1 MSTLPTT
8 LISGDDFANDLAGVQ
23 AEKRARLEGNGVR
36 SAVSNARDSYR
47 RKKAGGGPTPNL
59 VMTEEAR
66 EQLRLKRE
74 AQAKQRSY
82 FEAFDPEL
90 TTVGVDSEGR
100 TTCMLLD
107 PITKTPISKSIVSF
121 EFPLMLVSAGS
132 HSNKDGNAGMGDWKT
147 PRTQAKRS
155 WGLKPG
161 WDIEN
166 AQVPPLYAARQEM
179 AIKKAIATG
188 ERLCGLWFDT
198 TLEKDLQVMYGS
210 LLTSARDVIAVTGGH
225 GSGAAVMAKSQGQS
239 PEAQALKAQVL
250 ALARANFIAA
260 CDIPFRPMP
269 DKDGRVSTERV
280 AYIQESPWKNPTQK
294 SKKEDGPKGP
304 AVALVPTTNENM
316 PRLIKE
322 MAAIGFK
329 WVQTKY
335 ILGSVPED
343 HPERKIEYPVVMVP
357 DLDIFGEK
365 IIDEKTKKPKMVRVD
380 DVNFDPCLKQG
391 DTPVWSMVIMKA
403 LFALKTGGSGGKP
416 GIKLHK
422 IDDVVIH
429 RQARRSVSSFM
440 PQEEGISTGLFKP
453 EAPVGYRPDLDDGAG
468 DDLGD
473 NAGAAEDPAKKDGAN
488 GTTATTSTSTS
499 TSTTTT
505 QPAPTLDQTQQQQ
518 PASTLAPPTQQPAA
532 TGPQSINGQPPP
544 VPRTST
550 NPIAQPA
557 LRTAQQLPQI
567 VAAAAVPADTDD
579 TWGS

>member
-1 MSTLPTT
+1 MSTQPTT
-8 LISGDDFANDLAGVQ
+8 LTSNPNVDDTATQ

-36 SAVSNARDSYR
+36 AAVSNARDSYK
-47 RKKAGGGPTPNL
+47 RKGARGPNL
-59 VMTEEAR
+59 VMTDEMR

-82 FEAFDPEL
+82 FEAFDSEL
-90 TTVGVDSEGR
+90 TTVGVDNEGR
-100 TTCMLLD
+100 STCMLLD
-107 PITKTPISKSIVSF
+107 PITKTAITKSIVTM
-121 EFPLMLVSAGS
+121 EFPMMLVSSGS

-166 AQVPPLYAARQEM
+166 AQVPPLYAARQEL

-188 ERLCGLWFDT
+188 ERLCGIWFDT
-198 TLEKDLQVMYGS
+198 TLATDLPVMYGS
-210 LLTSARDVIAVTGGH
+210 FLTSARDVIAVTGGH
-225 GSGAAVMAKSQGQS
+225 GSGAQVMSKSQGTA
-239 PEAQALKAQVL
+239 PDAVALKAQVL
-250 ALARANFIAA
+250 TLARTNFIAS

-280 AYIQESPWKNPTQK
+280 AYIQESPWKNPAQK

-322 MAAIGFK
+322 MAAIGFG

-335 ILGSVPED
+335 VLGSVPED
-343 HPERKIEYPVVMVP
+343 HPERMIEYPKLMVP
-357 DLDIFGEK
+357 DLDMFGEK

-380 DVNFDPCLKQG
+380 DVNFDPCLVQG

-422 IDDVVIH
+422 VGDIVIH
-429 RQARRSVSSFM
+429 RQARRSVSSYM
-440 PQEEGISTGLFKP
+440 PQEEGISTGLFRAD
-453 EAPVGYRPDLDDGAG
+453 APVGYRPDLNDGG
-468 DDLGD
+468 DDELGN
-473 NAGAAEDPAKKDGAN
+473 NAGGGDDQSKKEDPANA
-488 GTTATTSTSTS
+488 GTTASTSTS
-499 TSTTTT
+499 NATT
-505 QPAPTLDQTQQQQ
+505 QPP
-518 PASTLAPPTQQPAA
+518 TLAPPTQQQSAA
-532 TGPQSINGQPPP
+532 TAPPSINGQPPP
-544 VPRTST
+544 VQRTTT
-550 NPIAQPA
+550 NPIAQQAP
-557 LRTAQQLPQI
+557 RTAAQQIPQI
-567 VAAAAVPADTDD
+567 VAAAAPPTEAADDWD
-579 TWGS
+579 L